1 MSRVKFLSILVAGVF
16 LFGVGRVFSAED
28 QSKLIEGAKKEGKVV
43 YWSSGL
49 TPELVQGIEEGF
61 KKKYGLRDFQVVY
74 SHAITTEQV
83 AKVTQELRARRLT
96 VDIISGAMPE
106 FFYDLL
112 KAGEVMK
119 YDSPEYKYFPMVKGV
134 CAEPGY
140 WVGTTGMV
148 MAITWNPKVIKKNIV
163 TYNDLLDPQF
173 KGIMCSGDPRKSE
186 SYLMN
191 YLGLR
196 KILGKDFFTKLAKQ
210 DIVWFTRAPDVTNK
224 VTTGEFPVAFMG
236 NSRTAYVDAMEGGEI
251 KVSFPKEGVVILT
264 NPFVILTKAPH
275 PNAAKLLV
283 DYVSSEEG
291 QRLMV
296 EKSGYLILREGV
308 PIPPKGRDF
317 IPSISKINVIPIDW
331 KSLTSDEVEK
341 TRKEFIE
348 VFGTK

>member
-1 MSRVKFLSILVAGVF
+1 MSRVKVLSVLLAGVF
-16 LFGVGRVFSAED
+16 LFGAGQVFAAED

-49 TPELVQGIEEGF
+49 TPDLVQGIEAGF

-74 SHAITTEQV
+74 SHAITTEQI

-112 KAGEVMK
+112 KAGELMK
-119 YDSPEYKYFPMVKGV
+119 YDSPEYKHFPMVKGV

-148 MAITWNPKVIKKNIV
+148 MAITWNPKKIKKNFA
-163 TYNDLLDPQF
+163 TYNELLDPQL

-196 KILGKDFFTKLAKQ
+196 KGLGKDFFTKLAKQ
-210 DIVWFTRAPDVTNK
+210 DIIWFTRAPDVTNK
-224 VTTGEFPVAFMG
+224 VMTGEFPVAFMG
-236 NSRTAYVDAMEGGEI
+236 NSRTAYVNAMEGGDM

-264 NPFVILTKAPH
+264 NPFVILGKAPH
-275 PNAAKLLV
+275 PNAARLLV
-283 DYVSSEEG
+283 DYVSSDEG

-296 EKSGYLILREGV
+296 EKSGYMTLREGV
-308 PIPPKGRDF
+308 PIPPKAKDF
-317 IPSISKINVIPIDW
+317 IPPITEIKVVPIDW
-331 KSLTSDEVEK
+331 KSLTRDEVEK

-348 VFGTK
+348 IFGTK